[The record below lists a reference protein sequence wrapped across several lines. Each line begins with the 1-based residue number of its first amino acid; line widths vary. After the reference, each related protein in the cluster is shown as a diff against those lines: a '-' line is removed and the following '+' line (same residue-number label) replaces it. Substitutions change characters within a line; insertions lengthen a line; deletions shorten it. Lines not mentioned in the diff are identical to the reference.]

1 MADYTYKSIVEFVK
15 TYPHIGLMVCLGEAL
30 RGTQNKTDWF
40 ARTIIPAVKQGAKE
54 AGLKEEP
61 PVILRGH
68 DCDPVAAMKPL
79 PPNIPI
85 YIPCGNIMGRA

>member
-1 MADYTYKSIVEFVK
+1 
-15 TYPHIGLMVCLGEAL
+15 MVCLGEAL